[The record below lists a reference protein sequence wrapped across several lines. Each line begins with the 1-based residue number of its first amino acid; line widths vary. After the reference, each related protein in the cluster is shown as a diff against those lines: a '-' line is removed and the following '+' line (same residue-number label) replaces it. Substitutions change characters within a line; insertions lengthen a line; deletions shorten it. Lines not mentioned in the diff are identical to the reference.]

1 VLLIFG
7 FVLSG
12 SFAMTLGLLS
22 EYSRDSASAARLTA
36 MVFFIT
42 YTIAAA
48 GPLIAGT
55 LLDFFDSWSLVFTF
69 LGGAALLQLLTVI
82 PLRRGEY
89 VN

>member
-1 VLLIFG
+1 
-7 FVLSG
+7 
-12 SFAMTLGLLS
+12 
-22 EYSRDSASAARLTA
+22 